1 MGGSSNDNSST
12 SSTSVAAST
21 GTAIGSVDR
30 TGTATT
36 TTATSGSATT
46 GTAAAAA
53 TTIGSTAAVATTT
66 GTTAA
71 ATTTSNNTISG
82 TTTASTGTRSG
93 STSSSGGSSTAS
105 STSSGSK
112 KASTTPTNTKS
123 ISSYVS
129 CTGTSDDTSGAIKAF
144 AAARHNAFTLVVD
157 CPVRLHSG
165 LAVDRGIFI
174 DTGTTVQFTGSG
186 KFHVDNMFHP
196 AFIIASSSNITLQN
210 WVVEWDGSVGVNSNM
225 GGYEING
232 RFVPSGGATQPAGA
246 FNDLVLTPWLASNR
260 SINFIETQ
268 GWVKSIWVG
277 GVNPAA
283 VFFLT
288 GDTSNVV
295 FSGLKL
301 SVPASAGGDKFMP
314 MAFSSSANWR
324 SNQTV
329 TGKTPF
335 TGQYAVLP
343 HGITFSGIDL
353 DGTLFGWQGN
363 IQDSMFENITSH
375 RYGDL
380 QDANGNNVGGIGKW
394 FPPPHLFYLN
404 TRNSD
409 PELQNT
415 NIHISNVLD
424 EGPRIGVARDKG
436 GSDTQSGYA
445 PSLKLGCS
453 DCTVDNYTSKR
464 PDGFMDVLPSESLTV
479 SNVTASF
486 DSQFINNVYPAGI
499 RYPAQGYSHVTFEN
513 ISLTDT
519 ADSTVRGPIG
529 NATAPGNEDLVYSN
543 FKLVMNRWSGPEQLP
558 LPTYAGT
565 NTNIAI
571 DFAMTGQSMKV
582 SYLVKGSMAV
592 NLKGFPTALNAGST
606 TTLAWNAKE
615 ASSCGASGAWDG
627 ALSNS
632 GSKAVKLSNKGNLDF
647 TFTCHGSSGASG
659 STTLTVTVQ

>member
-1 MGGSSNDNSST
+1 MGGSSNDNSAT
-12 SSTSVAAST
+12 SSTSVSAST
-21 GTAIGSVDR
+21 GSATAGTVTGSVDR
-30 TGTATT
+30 TGTGTTTTTSGTT
-36 TTATSGSATT
+36 TTATTTSGS
-46 GTAAAAA
+46 
-53 TTIGSTAAVATTT
+53 
-66 GTTAA
+66 
-71 ATTTSNNTISG
+71 TTSGS
-82 TTTASTGTRSG
+82 TTASTG
-93 STSSSGGSSTAS
+93 SSSGTSG
-105 STSSGSK
+105 SSGSSSTTSSTTGGSK
-112 KASTTPTNTKS
+112 TSTTPANSKS

-129 CTGTSDDTSGAIKAF
+129 CTGTSDDTSGAMKAF

-174 DTGTTVQFTGSG
+174 DSGTTVQFTGSG
-186 KFHVDNMFHP
+186 KFYVDNMFHP
-196 AFIIASSSNITLQN
+196 AFIIASSSNITLQD
-210 WVVEWDGSVGVNSNM
+210 WVVEWDGSVPISPNF

-232 RFVPSGGATQPAGA
+232 KFVPSGGATQPAGA

-260 SINFIETQ
+260 SINFVENQ

-301 SVPASAGGDKFMP
+301 CVPASAGGDKFMP

-335 TGQYAVLP
+335 TAQYAVLP

-353 DGTLFGWQGN
+353 DGTLMGWQGN

-380 QDANGNNVGGIGKW
+380 QDANGGNVGGIGKW

-404 TRNSD
+404 TRVSD
-409 PELQNT
+409 PDLQNS

-436 GSDTQSGYA
+436 GGDTQSGYA
-445 PSLKLGCS
+445 LSLKLGCV
-453 DCTVDNYTSKR
+453 DCTVDNYISKR
-464 PDGFMDVLPSESLTV
+464 PDGFMDVMTAEGLTV
-479 SNVTASF
+479 SNVTATF
-486 DSQFINNVYPAGI
+486 DSQFINNLYPAGI
-499 RYPAQGYSHVTFEN
+499 RYPNVGYSHVTFEN
-513 ISLTDT
+513 VTLTDT
-519 ADSTVRGPIG
+519 TDSTVRGPIG
-529 NATAPGNEDLVYSN
+529 NATAAGNEDLVYSN
-543 FKLVMNRWSGPEQLP
+543 VKVVMNRWSGSEQLP
-558 LPTYAGT
+558 LPTFVAA
-565 NTNIAI
+565 NSNIAI

-592 NLKGFPTALNAGST
+592 NLKGFPTALSAGAS